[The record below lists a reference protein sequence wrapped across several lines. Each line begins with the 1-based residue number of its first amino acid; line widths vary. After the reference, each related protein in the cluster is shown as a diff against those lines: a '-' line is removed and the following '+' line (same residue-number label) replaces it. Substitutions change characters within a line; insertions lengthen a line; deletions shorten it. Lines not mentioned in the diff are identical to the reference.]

1 MRKVSG
7 FGRRGVVNGLGAA
20 ALAVLASCAYPVVP
34 NVVSSRPHNAP
45 KAPADSGTVPDP
57 RAPVVEVRTYSI
69 SPTVSI
75 VAWEG
80 DDASHGLRTWV
91 FRSGDSLPAGSRF
104 ADHRLYIATT
114 AIVEAG
120 GPRRANIKSRELLIA
135 GALRDAHACLG
146 GNCLPATTY
155 GVAIPDAVLRAHR
168 DSLVVT
174 FYTHSN
180 SEFMVSFRGDLLD
193 GYLRAVDSVSAA
205 LRSKATK
212 TK

>member
-7 FGRRGVVNGLGAA
+7 FVRRGVVNGLAAA
-20 ALAVLASCAYPVVP
+20 ALAALASCAYPVVP

-45 KAPADSGTVPDP
+45 KTSADSGTVPDP
-57 RAPVVEVRTYSI
+57 RAPVVEVRTYSV
-69 SPTVSI
+69 SPTVSV

-91 FRSGDSLPAGSRF
+91 LRNGDSLPASSRL
-104 ADHRLYIATT
+104 ADHRLYIATN

-120 GPRRANIKSRELLIA
+120 GPRRANIKSRELLIS
-135 GALRDAHACLG
+135 GATRDVQACQG

-155 GVAIPDAVLRAHR
+155 GVSIPDAVLRANR
-168 DSLVVT
+168 DSLIVT

-180 SEFMVSFRGDLLD
+180 SEFMISFRRDLLD
-193 GYLRAVDSVSAA
+193 GYLRAVDSVSTA